1 MKQHCRKTHAAKGPV
16 AKALC
21 LGITAVTLL
30 VIAAQY
36 PDIKR
41 YLRIRSM

>member
-1 MKQHCRKTHAAKGPV
+1 MRIVGM
-16 AKALC
+16 
-21 LGITAVTLL
+21 VTLIVLAVVVVGGLL
-30 VIAAQY
+30 VGLRSI

>member
-1 MKQHCRKTHAAKGPV
+1 MRIVGFV
-16 AKALC
+16 AVSLVG
-21 LGITAVTLL
+21 LGIITGIVVGL
-30 VIAAQY
+30 ISI

>member
-1 MKQHCRKTHAAKGPV
+1 VKIIGVVTVVVVGLV
-16 AKALC
+16 ALSGIALV
-21 LGITAVTLL
+21 LRSI
-30 VIAAQY
+30 

>member
-1 MKQHCRKTHAAKGPV
+1 METIGTITVIV
-16 AKALC
+16 AGVAIV
-21 LGITAVTLL
+21 GGL
-30 VIAAQY
+30 VIGVRSL

>member
-1 MKQHCRKTHAAKGPV
+1 MRIVGFV
-16 AKALC
+16 AVSLVG
-21 LGITAVTLL
+21 LGIITGL
-30 VIAAQY
+30 VVGLISI

>member
-1 MKQHCRKTHAAKGPV
+1 MKQHCSKNHAVKGPV
-16 AKALC
+16 TKALC